1 MKRKTPMPVRNR
13 LAEMQEDI
21 AAWRRDIHAHPEL
34 LYDTHR
40 TAALVAA
47 KLQEFGCDEVTTGI
61 GRTGVVGVI
70 RGRQNTSGRT
80 VGLRADMDALP
91 ILGATGAAHASTV
104 AGKMHACGHDGHT
117 AMLLGAAKYL
127 CETRAFRGKV
137 ILVFQPAEET
147 IGGGRLMVEDGIFDR
162 HGVEEV
168 FALHTDPFAELGVF
182 RTNPG
187 SLMAAVDDYA
197 LTVRGKGGHAAYPH
211 ECRDPMP
218 CAVAI
223 AQALQALPRS
233 IDPLDS
239 VVVALTQF
247 HGGTAPNVI
256 PDAVTLGGTVRS
268 LTPAVRDRVE
278 QRIAEIVAGAAAMHG
293 VEAELD
299 YRRNYPPTVNHPE
312 QTGFAVEV
320 AREVSGKVVDDMP
333 PEMGAE
339 DFSYMLEAR
348 PGSFL
353 FLGQGLGPSVHHPEF
368 DFNDD
373 AAVIGA
379 SFFARLVERRHA

>member
-1 MKRKTPMPVRNR
+1 MVVVNR
-13 LAEMQEDI
+13 IAGFAEEM
-21 AAWRRDIHAHPEL
+21 AGWRRHIHMHPEL
-34 LYDTHR
+34 SLDCHK
-40 TAALVAA
+40 TAAFVVERLKA
-47 KLQEFGCDEVTTGI
+47 FGVDRIETGI
-61 GRTGVVGVI
+61 AESGVVAVI
-70 RGRQNTSGRT
+70 DCGPGPVTA
-80 VGLRADMDALP
+80 LRADMDALP
-91 ILGATGAAHASTV
+91 IREATGAEWASRV
-104 AGKMHACGHDGHT
+104 DGQMHACGHDGHT

-233 IDPLDS
+233 VDPLDS
-239 VVVALTQF
+239 LVVALTQF

-379 SFFARLVERRHA
+379 SFFARLVERRHAW